1 MRHPGIRSRT
11 RPARFAGCVI
21 VALALGGALGS
32 ALAGCAAGAPTGD
45 ERGTA
50 GTADAGDSGTSAL
63 SCDGVT
69 TGGFGLHRDARVT
82 VQPDAGIV
90 PLASDADAIE
100 FTDAGYAD
108 GTTYGW
114 ELAYV
119 DGASAFPVQGSF
131 FFDADGGTFRLAG
144 PLAPL
149 GADGGPYAG
158 ILTVTATT
166 TTEGTVELAQ
176 VCVALAKDG

>member
-1 MRHPGIRSRT
+1 MRHLGIRSRT
-11 RPARFAGCVI
+11 PSARIAGRAA

-32 ALAGCAAGAPTGD
+32 ALAGCAAGTSTSVGAGAAPTM
-45 ERGTA
+45 
-50 GTADAGDSGTSAL
+50 DAGGSGSSAL
-63 SCDGVT
+63 SCAQVT

-82 VQPDAGIV
+82 VQPAADVV
-90 PLASDADAIE
+90 PLTSDGDAIA
-100 FTDAGYAD
+100 FTDAQYAD
-108 GTTYGW
+108 GMTYGW

-119 DGASAFPVQGSF
+119 DGTSAYPVQGSF
-131 FFDADGGTFRLAG
+131 FFDTEGGTFRLAG
-144 PLAPL
+144 PLAPI

-166 TTEGTVELAQ
+166 AEGTTELAQ